1 MLNITIRKN
10 TISPD
15 LAARLKRVRAKGPLL
30 KAVSDTLAETAKGA
44 FNNPGLRPTSWP
56 NKKDGSVATLRL
68 NQLLARSPR
77 TVGVTPRKAILGS
90 DRKYAAVH
98 QFGSAKKGIPARR
111 FMPFIDRRPTA
122 LAIRRGEEALRIRL
136 GIRR

>member
-1 MLNITIRKN
+1 MINVTLRKN

-15 LAARLKRVRAKGPLL
+15 IAARLKRVRNKGPLL
-30 KAVSDTLAETAKGA
+30 KAVSDVLAETAKGA
-44 FNNPGLRPTSWP
+44 LNNASLRPTSWP
-56 NKKDGSVATLRL
+56 NKKDGSPATLRL

-98 QFGSAKKGIPARR
+98 QFGSTRKNIPARR
-111 FMPFIDRRPTA
+111 FMPFLGRNPTP
-122 LAIRRGEEALRIRL
+122 LAIRRGEEALRIKL
-136 GIRR
+136 GNRR